1 MNTNKPIITRNAQEL
16 ASVLGLPPAKAREWE
31 ARAALADRIVA
42 LVRRE
47 RITHAEIARRVG
59 TSRTRITS
67 ILNGNLGH
75 VSTDLLIRILGG
87 LGYKVR
93 FTVSR
98 DTKAAA

>member
-1 MNTNKPIITRNAQEL
+1 MNTNEPTITRNAREL
-16 ASVLGLPPAKAREWE
+16 ASALGLPPAKGIEWE
-31 ARAALADRIVA
+31 ARSDLADRIIA

-47 RITHAEIARRVG
+47 RITHAQLARRVG

-75 VSTDLLIRILGG
+75 VSTDLLIKILGG